1 MKADPPKQTIRQFN
15 LRKIQIKKGNSISA
29 SRLFLFI
36 NYSFSVL
43 TKRVKLG
50 FSGFGFSGFGFSG
63 TTITGGF
70 GFGGGLSSPFCAD
83 AANDVTNII
92 ANVNNNFFITKFFLF
107 AKFRAESQR
116 S

>member
-1 MKADPPKQTIRQFN
+1 MYV
-15 LRKIQIKKGNSISA
+15 
-29 SRLFLFI
+29 

-43 TKRVKLG
+43 IKTAKLG
-50 FSGFGFSGFGFSG
+50 FSGFGCGVGFGFSG
-63 TTITGGF
+63 TTIFGGG
-70 GFGGGLSSPFCAD
+70 GFGGGSFFCAD

>member
-1 MKADPPKQTIRQFN
+1 
-15 LRKIQIKKGNSISA
+15 
-29 SRLFLFI
+29 LF
-36 NYSFSVL
+36 
-43 TKRVKLG
+43 G
-50 FSGFGFSGFGFSG
+50 FSGFGVGFGFSGF
-63 TTITGGF
+63 TTITGGG

-107 AKFRAESQR
+107 AKIRAESQR

>member
-1 MKADPPKQTIRQFN
+1 
-15 LRKIQIKKGNSISA
+15 LRVAFFK
-29 SRLFLFI
+29 FI

-43 TKRVKLG
+43 TKITKLG
-50 FSGFGFSGFGFSG
+50 FSGFGCGVGFGLSG

-70 GFGGGLSSPFCAD
+70 GFGGGSFFCAD
-83 AANDVTNII
+83 AASDVTDII